1 MQFIWTHVF
10 PFINSFRPAW
20 FHNAPFFFLIRHFSA
35 PGPSWTSIS
44 AVESSGTACAMCKC
58 YLVKYV
64 WHMLDA
70 VLFHTIQKYVHCAMY
85 RYTFSLRRDQNIGAV
100 DVSIWNLPK
109 LKLISDR
116 GSQFYT
122 SLKKWS
128 YLPSEL
134 GLAKLSIT
142 CAPCY
147 FLRGTFIT
155 ENN

>member
-109 LKLISDR
+109 LKIISDR
-116 GSQFYT
+116 GVSILHFYGT
-122 SLKKWS
+122 MVLFIQWTWISKVQHHFVHLVIS
-128 YLPSEL
+128 YVEL
-134 GLAKLSIT
+134 L
-142 CAPCY
+142 
-147 FLRGTFIT
+147 
-155 ENN
+155 